1 MQDFRGEISD
11 AYDSATKEEIKED
24 IKEMA
29 DIIYNEEDKHKRE
42 FLVRILVNIVKML

>member
-1 MQDFRGEISD
+1 M
-11 AYDSATKEEIKED
+11 TKEEIKED